1 MRHQD
6 YINDAVELLLELI
19 ATPSVSHN
27 EKDAADV
34 MQRQMNTYGLATH
47 REANNVWAI
56 CPDYDEAKPTIL
68 LNAHIDTVKP
78 AISWVHDPFTPTR
91 EGDVLYG
98 LGSNDCGGG
107 LVTLLQVFRYMT
119 LRSHPFNLVYLASA
133 EEEVSGKDGISRALP
148 LLPHI
153 DVAIVGEPTGMQP
166 AIAEKGLM
174 VLDIISHGK
183 SGHAARNEGV
193 NAIYEA
199 LDDMRWIRDFRF
211 EKVSPFL
218 GPTKMTLTVIHAGTQ
233 HNVIPDECRM
243 LVDVRTNEYY
253 TNEEV
258 YDIVRS
264 HVKSDVHAHSFRLH
278 SSRIDPEHPLV
289 KRCVSLGLQPFG
301 SPTLSDQALMPFP
314 SLKLGPGESSRSHS
328 ADEFVKISEIDQAF
342 TTYLQVL
349 EGLEESVP
357 RWEEK

>member
-6 YINDAVELLLELI
+6 YINDAVELLSRLI
-19 ATPSVSHN
+19 ATPSVSRN
-27 EKDAADV
+27 EKEAADV
-34 MQRQMNTYGLATH
+34 MQHQMSTYGLATH

-56 CPDYDEAKPTIL
+56 CPDYDSAKPTIL

-78 AISWVHDPFTPTR
+78 AISWVRDPFKPTH
-91 EGDVLYG
+91 EGDLLYG

-119 LRSHPFNLVYLASA
+119 LRTQPYNLVYLA
-133 EEEVSGKDGISRALP
+133 
-148 LLPHI
+148 I

-174 VLDIISHGK
+174 VLDVVSHGK
-183 SGHAARNEGV
+183 SGHAARNEGI

-218 GPTKMTLTVIHAGTQ
+218 GPTKMTLTVVHAGTQ

-301 SPTLSDQALMPFP
+301 SPTLSDQALMSFP

-328 ADEFVKISEIDQAF
+328 ADEFIKISEIDHAF

-349 EGLEESVP
+349 EGLKERIP
-357 RWEEK
+357 RWEGK